1 MRPVIKIAV
10 GALCISLAVAA
21 CRSRPL
27 PSGPPVGTEVPP
39 LAAAQ
44 LKEGRV
50 YRVVGDESLLQIQ
63 AFRGGTLARAGHNH
77 VIASRHLNGEVRVPA
92 DFAQASFAIT
102 MPVALLTI
110 DEPELRAAAGTEF
123 ASDVPDSAREGTR
136 KNMLGE
142 ALLDGERY
150 PGVEL
155 RSVKIEKTPTGFD
168 ATIAVTV
175 KDKTTE
181 HRVPL
186 FVAIVDDR
194 LQASGEF
201 KLEQSALGLTPFSVM
216 LGALA
221 VQDELRVQFA
231 IVARAAAT

>member
-1 MRPVIKIAV
+1 
-10 GALCISLAVAA
+10 
-21 CRSRPL
+21 
-27 PSGPPVGTEVPP
+27 
-39 LAAAQ
+39 
-44 LKEGRV
+44 
-50 YRVVGDESLLQIQ
+50 VGDESLLQIQ

-77 VIASRHLNGEVRVPA
+77 IIASRHLNGDARVSTDLA
-92 DFAQASFAIT
+92 EASFAIT

-110 DEPELRAAAGTEF
+110 DEPELRAAAGAEF
-123 ASDVPDSAREGTR
+123 ASEVPDSAREGTR

-155 RSVKIEKTPTGFD
+155 RSLRIVATPTGFD
-168 ATIAVTV
+168 ATIAITV

-186 FVAIVDDR
+186 AVAIVGER
-194 LQASGEF
+194 LQAAGDF

-221 VQDELRVQFA
+221 VQNELRVQFT